1 MRYFCAKSPRAA
13 MSKTLPSI
21 LVIVVVSVIAWS
33 AVAPFDRL
41 TWWLE
46 VAPALMGLV
55 ALAVTWRRFRLT
67 DLALTLIALHMI
79 LLAVGGHYT
88 YARVPLGE
96 WMREVFGF
104 ARNHYDRIGH
114 FAQGFV
120 PAIVGREIL
129 LRNRVVKS
137 RGWLAFLVVCICMAI
152 SAVYELVEWTAALT
166 SAEASSAFLGT
177 QGDPW
182 DTQEDMAMAGV
193 GALCA
198 VFLFSRWHDRQ
209 IARMT
214 ADASYSTTTR

>member
-1 MRYFCAKSPRAA
+1 
-13 MSKTLPSI
+13 MSKSLPV
-21 LVIVVVSVIAWS
+21 LLFTAVVAVVGWS
-33 AVAPFDRL
+33 AVGPFDRL

-46 VAPALMGLV
+46 VSPVFMGFV
-55 ALAVTWRRFRLT
+55 AMAVTWRRFRLT
-67 DLALTLIALHMI
+67 DLALVLIALHMI

-120 PAIVGREIL
+120 PAIVAREIFI
-129 LRNRVVKS
+129 RNRVVNS
-137 RGWLAFLVVCICMAI
+137 RGWLAFLVVCVCLAI
-152 SAVYELVEWTAALT
+152 SLVYELVEWAAALT

-182 DTQEDMAMAGV
+182 DTQEDMAMAFV
-193 GALCA
+193 GAVCA
-198 VFLFSRWHDRQ
+198 LFLSRWHDRQ
-209 IARMT
+209 IAKVSG
-214 ADASYSTTTR
+214 AVL